1 MEFFVRLLLNQDKT
15 FKLISKI
22 LFLILCSILSVWL
35 AEKFGYE
42 LNVTTLNIDIILTLF
57 TKYYLLLGITLF
69 FITVESITII
79 NTTMNALIN
88 QLFISITLEEKEITT
103 KSKLAMPIMFMIR
116 QIQKIKENPKEFP
129 KAYYQ
134 EMTKNVNK
142 EFGSISNFPLTVLAF
157 IFSYILITR
166 EKFPN
171 TYFPALAIVM
181 FLLYFCLVIFNLLIT
196 ELTSTYKSALKQ
208 LEIQESETV
217 NQATKQIDAET
228 KTQ

>member
-116 QIQKIKENPKEFP
+116 QIQK
-129 KAYYQ
+129 
-134 EMTKNVNK
+134 
-142 EFGSISNFPLTVLAF
+142 
-157 IFSYILITR
+157 
-166 EKFPN
+166 
-171 TYFPALAIVM
+171 
-181 FLLYFCLVIFNLLIT
+181 
-196 ELTSTYKSALKQ
+196 
-208 LEIQESETV
+208 
-217 NQATKQIDAET
+217 
-228 KTQ
+228 